1 MSMPRAAGLFAGI
14 GGIELGLK
22 HAGFETVGLCEFD
35 DDANAV
41 LDKHFPNTKRW
52 IDVRNMKALPKVEVV
67 SAGFPCQ
74 DLSLAGRKQGISGT
88 QSSLVEHVFRLL
100 DGRSKPD
107 WLVLENVW
115 YMLRLDRGAGM
126 DYLVSQLEARGM
138 SWAYRVVDSRA
149 FGLPQRRQRVILVA
163 SRKHDPKGV
172 LFADDAGVQDI
183 DDTVGDVDPRRSYG
197 FYWTEG
203 LRGLGWTRSAVPT
216 VKGGSKLGIPS
227 PPAIY
232 LPDSGLIGTPSIADT
247 ERLQG
252 FPVGWTEQEGV
263 PLTKRN
269 GPRWRLLGNAVSVPV
284 AEWVGARLQ
293 DPGVVECWFAPL
305 VKGSRWPSAAWGD
318 GQRRFSADVS
328 LMPFNPDFE
337 LRTFLQDPLTPLS
350 VRAASGFLSR
360 ARRSTALRFPHGF
373 LDAVEKHIQSPASD
387 VA

>member
-1 MSMPRAAGLFAGI
+1 MSSLKAAGLFAGI

-22 HAGFETVGLCEFD
+22 RAGFETVGLCEID
-35 DDANAV
+35 DDANVV
-41 LDKHFPNTKRW
+41 LDRHFPNAKRW
-52 IDVRNMKALPKVEVV
+52 TDVQNLNALPKVDVV

-74 DLSLAGRKQGISGT
+74 DLSLAGRKQGISGN

-100 DGRSKPD
+100 DGRSKPN

-115 YMLRLDRGAGM
+115 YMLRLDHGAGM
-126 DYLVSQLEARGM
+126 DYLVSELESRGM
-138 SWAYRVVDSRA
+138 NWAYRVVDSRA

-163 SRKHDPKGV
+163 SRKDDPKGV
-172 LFADDAGVQDI
+172 LFADDAGVEHI
-183 DDTVGDVDPRRSYG
+183 DDTLGYVDPNRSYG

-232 LPDSGLIGTPSIADT
+232 LPDSGFIGTPSIADT

-252 FPVGWTEQEGV
+252 FPVGWTEGDEV
-263 PLTKRN
+263 FAAKRN

-284 AEWVGARLQ
+284 AQWVGDRVQ
-293 DPGVVECWFAPL
+293 NPGAVQCSFGPL
-305 VKGSRWPSAAWGD
+305 KKGSRWPSAAWGD
-318 GQRRFSADVS
+318 GRSRFSAEIS
-328 LMPFNPDFE
+328 LMPFAPDFE
-337 LRTFLQDPLTPLS
+337 LQTFLQDRLTPLS
-350 VRAASGFLSR
+350 LRAASGFLSR
-360 ARRSTALRFPHGF
+360 ARRSTSIRFPSGF
-373 LDAVEKHIQSPASD
+373 LEAVERHIESPASD